1 VFGRLA
7 IFVIRQR
14 LFILVMAVAL
24 AVVGVRALQNLP
36 VEAFPDVQD
45 VQVQV
50 VTQYPGSRRRTS
62 SVPSASPSNGK

>member
-36 VEAFPDVQD
+36 VEA
-45 VQVQV
+45 
-50 VTQYPGSRRRTS
+50 
-62 SVPSASPSNGK
+62 